1 MWFFWETKDKSNQE
15 AELYV
20 IFLSAPPPHK
30 YMIRNCLK
38 RVCVFYQLNLI
49 GFVIYLDPI

>member
-38 RVCVFYQLNLI
+38 RVCVFYLLNLI
-49 GFVIYLDPI
+49 GFVICLDPI